1 MKALV
6 VYSTLTGNTKKVAEA
21 VVKGLPEGTVIADV
35 KDSPDPSPYDLVV
48 VGFWV
53 DKGKADAATIRYLE
67 TLKDKK
73 TAVFFT
79 LGAYPDS
86 PHADSCA
93 KETEELM
100 AKNGNVTLGHY
111 RCQGKVDPNLLEKMK
126 KMLPPGHPHV
136 EETPERKARLE
147 EAAKHPNEED
157 LRKAE
162 EFAKGLLAK
171 I

>member
-6 VYSTLTGNTKKVAEA
+6 VYSSLTGNTKKVGEA
-21 VVKGLPEGTVIADV
+21 VLKGLPEGSVLADV
-35 KDSPDPSPYDLVV
+35 KDRPDPSPYDLVV

-53 DKGKADAATIRYLE
+53 DKGKADPETQKYLE
-67 TLKDKK
+67 IVKDKK
-73 TAVFFT
+73 TAIFFT

-93 KETEELM
+93 KETEEIM
-100 AKNGNVTLGHY
+100 AKNGNVPLGHY

-126 KMLPPGHPHV
+126 QMLPPDHPHAQM
-136 EETPERKARLE
+136 TPERKARLD
-147 EAAKHPNEED
+147 EAAKHPDEED

-162 EFAKGLLAK
+162 AFGKELLGK